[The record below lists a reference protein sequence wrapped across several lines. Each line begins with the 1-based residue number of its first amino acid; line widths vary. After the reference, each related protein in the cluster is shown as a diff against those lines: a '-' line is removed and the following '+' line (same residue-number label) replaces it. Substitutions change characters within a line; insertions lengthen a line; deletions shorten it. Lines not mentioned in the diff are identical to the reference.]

1 MIYLSKFQLVS
12 NNTFFYLQLLI
23 QAEEIELLKQKII
36 ALETEKLNFQ
46 KLYDAAIVSLNS
58 LTSPTSDSKGL
69 DLLMPDEKLLSMQ
82 TDRAEQLLDAR
93 PITCMASENH
103 YGSGNSTHS
112 ATPEQ
117 FEMIDSEKNCVM

>member
-1 MIYLSKFQLVS
+1 M
-12 NNTFFYLQLLI
+12 
-23 QAEEIELLKQKII
+23 I

-58 LTSPTSDSKGL
+58 LTSPSVDSKEIEL
-69 DLLMPDEKLLSMQ
+69 TIPEEKMLSVQM
-82 TDRAEQLLDAR
+82 RADAEPR
-93 PITCMASENH
+93 PLTCTATENH

-117 FEMIDSEKNCVM
+117 FEMIDSEKNSVV

>member
-1 MIYLSKFQLVS
+1 M
-12 NNTFFYLQLLI
+12 QLLV
-23 QAEEIELLKQKII
+23 QAEEIELLKQKIV

-58 LTSPTSDSKGL
+58 LTSPASESKTLELQIPSD
-69 DLLMPDEKLLSMQ
+69 KLLLINSN
-82 TDRAEQLLDAR
+82 EK
-93 PITCMASENH
+93 PITCTASENH

-117 FEMIDSEKNCVM
+117 FEMIYSDKNNGM

>member
-1 MIYLSKFQLVS
+1 MAQLLL
-12 NNTFFYLQLLI
+12 FQLLI
-23 QAEEIELLKQKII
+23 QAEEIELLKQKVI

-69 DLLMPDEKLLSMQ
+69 DLPIVNEALLASQ
-82 TDRAEQLLDAR
+82 GIVETALEQPLTFTA
-93 PITCMASENH
+93 TENH
-103 YGSGNSTHS
+103 YGSGHSTNS

-117 FEMIDSEKNCVM
+117 FEMIDSEKNSTV

>member
-1 MIYLSKFQLVS
+1 MCSFSQV
-12 NNTFFYLQLLI
+12 LI

-58 LTSPTSDSKGL
+58 LTSPGSESKGL
-69 DLLMPDEKLLSMQ
+69 ELQLPEEKLNQ
-82 TDRAEQLLDAR
+82 AR
-93 PITCMASENH
+93 VDPVETRPLTCTATENH
-103 YGSGNSTHS
+103 YGSGNSTNS

-117 FEMIDSEKNCVM
+117 FEMIDSEKNSVM

>member
-1 MIYLSKFQLVS
+1 MQFVKLNL
-12 NNTFFYLQLLI
+12 FYPILNLQLLI
-23 QAEEIELLKQKII
+23 QAEEIELLKQKVI

-58 LTSPTSDSKGL
+58 LTSPSSESKGL
-69 DLLMPDEKLLSMQ
+69 ELRIPEEKLLSVQ
-82 TDRAEQLLDAR
+82 TRMENLDTN
-93 PITCMASENH
+93 PITSTATENH

-117 FEMIDSEKNCVM
+117 FEMIESEKNSVM

>member
-1 MIYLSKFQLVS
+1 MMLIS
-12 NNTFFYLQLLI
+12 NLQLLI
-23 QAEEIELLKQKII
+23 QAAEIELLKQKII

-58 LTSPTSDSKGL
+58 LTSPASEGRGL
-69 DLLMPDEKLLSMQ
+69 DLHIPEDKLLSVQ
-82 TDRAEQLLDAR
+82 KVEQSLEAK
-93 PITCMASENH
+93 PITCTAAENH

-117 FEMIDSEKNCVM
+117 FEMIDSEKNSAM